1 MDPANL
7 LAASVA
13 VMRIAAG
20 ELTSEGLVRAC
31 LERIAERDADVG
43 AWEHVD
49 PEATLAEARARD
61 TSPPLGPLHGL
72 PVGVKDIID
81 TADMPTGYGSPI
93 WRGHR
98 PARDAACVALV
109 RAAGGVILGKTVTTE
124 FAYFTPGRTANPHD
138 LGHTPG
144 GSSSGSAAAVA
155 DHMVPVA
162 LGTQTAGSII
172 RPAAFCGV
180 VGYKPSF
187 GTISRSGV
195 LSFAESLDTVGALSR
210 SVADAA
216 LLASVAARRA
226 DLLVPDT
233 PGPVPRVGV
242 HRTADWELVSAGSQA
257 AVTDTARRLARAGAA
272 VSDAVLPAWFAE
284 LPSAQATVMA
294 FEAARSFAPELR
306 EHGARL
312 SPTLRA
318 LLDEGAGLSPKEY
331 LDALGLAQ
339 AGRQELAA
347 LFERHDLVLT
357 PSAPGEAPPGLGA
370 TGDPVFNR
378 TWTLLGTPCVHLPT
392 GTSEHGLP
400 VGAQL
405 VGRPGDDARVLAMA
419 AWAERQLA

>member
-1 MDPANL
+1 MEPANL
-7 LAASVA
+7 LTAAVA
-13 VMRIAAG
+13 SRRIAAG
-20 ELTSEGLVRAC
+20 ALTSERLVGHC
-31 LERIAERDADVG
+31 LERIAERDGDVG

-49 PEATLAEARARD
+49 PAAALAEARARD
-61 TSPPLGPLHGL
+61 RTPPRGPLHGV

-109 RAAGGVILGKTVTTE
+109 REAGAVVLGKTVTTE
-124 FAYFTPGRTANPHD
+124 LAYFSPGRTANPHD
-138 LGHTPG
+138 LGRTPG

-162 LGTQTAGSII
+162 FGTQTAGSII

-195 LSFAESLDTVGALSR
+195 LPFAESLDTVGSLAA

-216 LLASVAARRA
+216 LLVSVAAGRP
-226 DLLVPDT
+226 DLLVRDG
-233 PGPVPRVGV
+233 PGQAPRVAV
-242 HRTADWELVSAGSQA
+242 YRSAAWERVSAGSQA
-257 AVTDTARRLARAGAA
+257 ALDGAVRRLAEAGGD
-272 VSDAVLPAWFAE
+272 VSDAALPGWFAE
-284 LPSAQATVMA
+284 LPEAQATVMA
-294 FEAARSFAPELR
+294 FEAARSFAPERR

-312 SPTLRA
+312 SPQLRA
-318 LLDEGAGLSPKEY
+318 LLDDGAGRSPAEH
-331 LDALGLAQ
+331 LDALALAQ

-347 LFERHDLVLT
+347 LFERHDLILT
-357 PSAPGEAPPGLGA
+357 PSAPGEAPAGLGS
-370 TGDPVFNR
+370 TGDPRFNR

-392 GTSEHGLP
+392 GSGEAGLP
-400 VGAQL
+400 VGVQL
-405 VGRPGDDARVLAMA
+405 VGRPGDDARLLASA

>member
-1 MDPANL
+1 MEPANL
-7 LAASVA
+7 LTAAVA
-13 VMRIAAG
+13 SRRIAAG
-20 ELTSEGLVRAC
+20 ALTSERLVGHC
-31 LERIAERDADVG
+31 LERIAERDGDVG

-49 PEATLAEARARD
+49 PAAALAEARARD
-61 TSPPLGPLHGL
+61 RTPPRGPLHGV

-109 RAAGGVILGKTVTTE
+109 REAGAVVLGKTVTTE
-124 FAYFTPGRTANPHD
+124 LAYFSPGRTANPHD
-138 LGHTPG
+138 LGRTPG

-162 LGTQTAGSII
+162 FGTQTAGSII

-195 LSFAESLDTVGALSR
+195 LLFAESLDTVGALAR

-216 LLASVAARRA
+216 LLASVAASRP
-226 DLLVPDT
+226 DLLVPDA

-242 HRTADWELVSAGSQA
+242 HRTAAWELLSAGSRV
-257 AVTDTARRLARAGAA
+257 AVTDAARRLALAGADVA
-272 VSDAVLPAWFAE
+272 DAALPAWFAE
-284 LPSAQATVMA
+284 LPGAQATVMA
-294 FEAARSFAPELR
+294 FEAARSFAPERR

-312 SPTLRA
+312 SPQLRA
-318 LLDEGAGLSPKEY
+318 LLDDGAGRSPAEY
-331 LDALGLAQ
+331 LDALALAQ

-347 LFERHDLVLT
+347 LFERHDLILT
-357 PSAPGEAPPGLGA
+357 PSAPGEAPAGLGS
-370 TGDPVFNR
+370 TGDPRFNR

-392 GTSEHGLP
+392 GSGEAGLP
-400 VGAQL
+400 VGVQL
-405 VGRPGDDARVLAMA
+405 VGRTGDDARLLATA
-419 AWAERQLA
+419 AWVERQLA

>member
-1 MDPANL
+1 VEPANL
-7 LAASVA
+7 LTAAVA
-13 VMRIAAG
+13 ARRIAAG
-20 ELTSEGLVRAC
+20 ELSSEQLVHDC
-31 LERIAERDADVG
+31 LERITERDGDVG
-43 AWEHVD
+43 AWEHLD
-49 PEATLAEARARD
+49 PTAALAQARARD
-61 TSPPLGPLHGL
+61 RTPPHGPLHGV

-109 RAAGGVILGKTVTTE
+109 REAGGVVLGKTVTTE
-124 FAYFTPGRTANPHD
+124 LAYFSPGRTANPHD
-138 LGHTPG
+138 LGRTPG

-195 LSFAESLDTVGALSR
+195 MAFAESLDTVGSLAG

-216 LLASVAARRA
+216 LLVSVAARRP
-226 DLLVPDT
+226 DLLLRAG
-233 PGPVPRVGV
+233 PGQAPRVAV
-242 HRTADWELVSAGSQA
+242 YRSAAWDQVSAGSQA
-257 AVTDTARRLARAGAA
+257 ALDGAARRLAEAGADI
-272 VSDAVLPAWFAE
+272 SDAALPGWFAE
-284 LPSAQATVMA
+284 LAEAQATVMA
-294 FEAARSFAPELR
+294 FEAARSFAPERR
-306 EHGARL
+306 EHGDRL
-312 SPTLRA
+312 SPQLRA
-318 LLDEGAGLSPKEY
+318 LLDEGADRAPADY

-347 LFERHDLVLT
+347 LFGRHDLILT
-357 PSAPGEAPPGLGA
+357 LSAPGEAPTGLDS
-370 TGDPVFNR
+370 TGDPRFNR

-392 GTSEHGLP
+392 GSGEAGLP
-400 VGAQL
+400 VGVQL
-405 VGRPGDDARVLAMA
+405 VGRPGDDARLLASA
-419 AWAERQLA
+419 AWVERQLA

>member
-1 MDPANL
+1 MTPT
-7 LAASVA
+7 AA
-13 VMRIAAG
+13 
-20 ELTSEGLVRAC
+20 
-31 LERIAERDADVG
+31 
-43 AWEHVD
+43 
-49 PEATLAEARARD
+49 LAEARARD
-61 TSPPLGPLHGL
+61 TSPPRGPLHGM

-93 WRGHR
+93 CRGHR
-98 PARDAACVALV
+98 PDRDAAASRCPRGRRGRPRQDRHHGV
-109 RAAGGVILGKTVTTE
+109 RH
-124 FAYFTPGRTANPHD
+124 FTPGRTANPHN
-138 LGHTPG
+138 LARTPG

-155 DHMVPVA
+155 DRMVPLA

-195 LSFAESLDTVGALSR
+195 LPFAESLDTVGALSV

-226 DLLVPDT
+226 DLLVRDT
-233 PGPVPRVGV
+233 PGPVPRVAV
-242 HRTADWELVSAGSQA
+242 HRSADWELVSAGSQA
-257 AVTDTARRLARAGAA
+257 ALIDAARRLARAGAA
-272 VSDAVLPAWFAE
+272 VSDAVLPGLVRRA
-284 LPSAQATVMA
+284 AQRAGDGDGLRGGPVVRA
-294 FEAARSFAPELR
+294 GASRARRPPQPE
-306 EHGARL
+306 
-312 SPTLRA
+312 LRA

-357 PSAPGEAPPGLGA
+357 PSAPGEAPLGLGA

-378 TWTLLGTPCVHLPT
+378 TWTLLGTPCVTCRPAPASTASPLAP
-392 GTSEHGLP
+392 SSSAGLATTP
-400 VGAQL
+400 ASWRRRRGQSGSSHELQPSV
-405 VGRPGDDARVLAMA
+405 RP
-419 AWAERQLA
+419 

>member
-7 LAASVA
+7 LAASVG

-20 ELTSEGLVRAC
+20 SDLRGLVRAP
-31 LERIAERDADVG
+31 AG
-43 AWEHVD
+43 AHRRARRRRRRLGHVD
-49 PEATLAEARARD
+49 PEATLAETRARD

-81 TADMPTGYGSPI
+81 TADLPTGYGSPI

-257 AVTDTARRLARAGAA
+257 AA
-272 VSDAVLPAWFAE
+272 
-284 LPSAQATVMA
+284 
-294 FEAARSFAPELR
+294 
-306 EHGARL
+306 
-312 SPTLRA
+312 
-318 LLDEGAGLSPKEY
+318 Y
-331 LDALGLAQ
+331 
-339 AGRQELAA
+339 
-347 LFERHDLVLT
+347 RH
-357 PSAPGEAPPGLGA
+357 
-370 TGDPVFNR
+370 R
-378 TWTLLGTPCVHLPT
+378 LPT
-392 GTSEHGLP
+392 GTGRRRRLGRRLADLVRRAAQRAGDGDGLRGGP
-400 VGAQL
+400 VVRAGASRARRAPQSDAARPARR
-405 VGRPGDDARVLAMA
+405 GRRPLTEGVP
-419 AWAERQLA
+419 

>member
-1 MDPANL
+1 MTATNQ
-7 LAASVA
+7 LAATVA
-13 VMRIAAG
+13 VRRIAAG
-20 ELTSEGLVRAC
+20 ELTSERLVRAC

-43 AWEHVD
+43 AWEHLD
-49 PEATLAEARARD
+49 PEAALAQARDRD
-61 TSPPLGPLHGL
+61 TSPPLGPLHGV

-81 TADMPTGYGSPI
+81 TADLPTGYGSPI

-109 RAAGGVILGKTVTTE
+109 RAAGGVVLGKTVTTE
-124 FAYFTPGRTANPHD
+124 LAYFAPGRTANPHN
-138 LGHTPG
+138 LAHTPG

-195 LSFAESLDTVGALSR
+195 MPFAESLDTVGAFGGG
-210 SVADAA
+210 VADAA
-216 LLASVAARRA
+216 LLASVAAGRP

-242 HRTADWELVSAGSQA
+242 YRTAAWELLTAASQQ
-257 AVTDTARRLARAGAA
+257 AVTDAARRLALAGAD
-272 VSDAVLPAWFAE
+272 VSDATLPAWFAE
-284 LPSAQATVMA
+284 LPGAQATVMA

-312 SPTLRA
+312 SPRLRA
-318 LLDEGAGLSPKEY
+318 LLDEGAGRKPAEY
-331 LDALGLAQ
+331 LEALGLAQ
-339 AGRQELAA
+339 AGRDELAA

-357 PSAPGEAPPGLGA
+357 PSAPGAAPPGLET

-392 GTSEHGLP
+392 ATDDGLP
-400 VGAQL
+400 VGVQL
-405 VGRPGDDARVLAMA
+405 VGRPGDDGRFLAMA
-419 AWAERQLA
+419 AWAERRLA

>member
-1 MDPANL
+1 MDPTNR

-13 VMRIAAG
+13 AKQIAAG
-20 ELTSEGLVRAC
+20 ELTSERLVRVC

-49 PEATLAEARARD
+49 PVAALAEARARD
-61 TSPPLGPLHGL
+61 TSPPLGPLHGV

-93 WRGHR
+93 WRGHQ

-109 RAAGGVILGKTVTTE
+109 RAAGGVVLGKTVTTE
-124 FAYFTPGRTANPHD
+124 FAYFTPGRTANPHN

-155 DHMVPVA
+155 DQMVPVA
-162 LGTQTAGSII
+162 FGTQTAGSII

-195 LSFAESLDTVGALSR
+195 LPFAESLDTVGALAR

-216 LLASVAARRA
+216 LLASVAASRP
-226 DLLVPDT
+226 DLLVPDA

-242 HRTADWELVSAGSQA
+242 HRTAAWELLSARYRVV
-257 AVTDTARRLARAGAA
+257 VTDAARRLAQAGAD
-272 VSDAVLPAWFAE
+272 VSDAGLPAWFAE
-284 LPSAQATVMA
+284 LPGAQATVMA

-318 LLDEGAGLSPKEY
+318 LLDEGAGRSPKEY

-339 AGRQELAA
+339 AGRRELAA

-357 PSAPGEAPPGLGA
+357 PSAPGTAPPGLGA

-378 TWTLLGTPCVHLPT
+378 TWTLLGAPCVHLPT
-392 GTSEHGLP
+392 GTDRGLP
-400 VGAQL
+400 VGVQL
-405 VGRPGDDARVLAMA
+405 VGRPGDDDRVLAMA

>member
-1 MDPANL
+1 MAPANQASATE
-7 LAASVA
+7 AA
-13 VMRIAAG
+13 RQIAAG
-20 ELTSEGLVRAC
+20 ELTSERLVRAC

-49 PEATLAEARARD
+49 PEAALAEARARD
-61 TSPPLGPLHGL
+61 TSPPLGPLHGV

-81 TADMPTGYGSPI
+81 TADMPTGYGSQI
-93 WRGHR
+93 WSGHR

-109 RAAGGVILGKTVTTE
+109 RAAGGVVLGKTVTTE
-124 FAYFTPGRTANPHD
+124 LAYFTAGRTTNPHN

-155 DHMVPVA
+155 DQMVPVT

-187 GTISRSGV
+187 GTISRGGV
-195 LSFAESLDTVGALSR
+195 LPFAESLDTVGAFAR
-210 SVADAA
+210 GVADAA
-216 LLASVAARRA
+216 LLASVAAGRP
-226 DLLVPDT
+226 DLLVPGT

-242 HRTADWELVSAGSQA
+242 DRTAAWELLSAAGQL
-257 AVTDTARRLARAGAA
+257 AVTDAARRLALAGAD
-272 VSDAVLPAWFAE
+272 VSDAALPAWFAE
-284 LPSAQATVMA
+284 LPGAQATVMA

-312 SPTLRA
+312 SPRLRA
-318 LLDEGAGLSPKEY
+318 LLDEGASRNPSEY
-331 LDALGLAQ
+331 LEALGLAQ
-339 AGRQELAA
+339 AGRHELAA
-347 LFERHDLVLT
+347 LFERHDLLLT
-357 PSAPGEAPPGLGA
+357 PSAPGTAPAGLET

-392 GTSEHGLP
+392 ATDRGLP
-400 VGAQL
+400 IGVQL
-405 VGRPGDDARVLAMA
+405 VGRPGDDGRVLAMA

>member
-109 RAAGGVILGKTVTTE
+109 RAAGGVVLGKTVTTE

-162 LGTQTAGSII
+162 FGTQTAGSII

-195 LSFAESLDTVGALSR
+195 LSFAESLDTVGALCS
-210 SVADAA
+210 
-216 LLASVAARRA
+216 
-226 DLLVPDT
+226 
-233 PGPVPRVGV
+233 
-242 HRTADWELVSAGSQA
+242 
-257 AVTDTARRLARAGAA
+257 
-272 VSDAVLPAWFAE
+272 
-284 LPSAQATVMA
+284 
-294 FEAARSFAPELR
+294 
-306 EHGARL
+306 
-312 SPTLRA
+312 
-318 LLDEGAGLSPKEY
+318 
-331 LDALGLAQ
+331 
-339 AGRQELAA
+339 
-347 LFERHDLVLT
+347 
-357 PSAPGEAPPGLGA
+357 
-370 TGDPVFNR
+370 
-378 TWTLLGTPCVHLPT
+378 
-392 GTSEHGLP
+392 
-400 VGAQL
+400 
-405 VGRPGDDARVLAMA
+405 
-419 AWAERQLA
+419 